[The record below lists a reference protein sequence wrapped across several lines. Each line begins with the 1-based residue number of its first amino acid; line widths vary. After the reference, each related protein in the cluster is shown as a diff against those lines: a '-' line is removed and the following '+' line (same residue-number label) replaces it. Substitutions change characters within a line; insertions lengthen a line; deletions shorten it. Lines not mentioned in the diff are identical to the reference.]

1 MTSANELYQHT
12 NVVSQHR
19 RKISEWI
26 NAQGAE
32 QMWAQKKKLRI
43 AYSRWNQSR
52 SQDKH
57 HEEVELA
64 PSQPTVSLQADHHR
78 ESLVTPS
85 VMRFEMGIKERETR
99 QENLGFHQSARGSER
114 LFQTG

>member
-1 MTSANELYQHT
+1 
-12 NVVSQHR
+12 
-19 RKISEWI
+19 
-26 NAQGAE
+26 
-32 QMWAQKKKLRI
+32 MWAQKKKLRI